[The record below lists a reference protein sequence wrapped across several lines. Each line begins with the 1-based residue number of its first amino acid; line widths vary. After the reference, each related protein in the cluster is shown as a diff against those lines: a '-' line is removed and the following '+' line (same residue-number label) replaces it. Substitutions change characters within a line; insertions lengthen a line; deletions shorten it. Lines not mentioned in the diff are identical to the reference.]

1 MTGPPPAIDM
11 RGVGVWRVQ
20 PGGARAVLLHA
31 IDWLVRPGER
41 WAVIGANG
49 AGKTTLLR
57 IASAESFPSEGEAR
71 VLGGRFGRV
80 DMRALRARV
89 GHVDATS
96 AGAFRPRLTA
106 RQVALTGAIG
116 TIVFQPRSVRPAH
129 LERAD
134 DLLGLLGCASL
145 AHRRFSDLSRGER
158 QRVLLARAL
167 MNSPSLLLLDEP
179 TEGLDLPGRERFLQS
194 LDVLAGALPEL
205 ATVQVSHHLEDLAR
219 GTGHALLLRDG
230 RTVAMGPTS
239 ESLTEETLSRCFDT
253 PVRLASIDGRLMAV
267 LAAESPSRESGPPQG
282 A

>member
-20 PGGARAVLLHA
+20 PGGTRAVLLHE

-71 VLGGRFGRV
+71 VLGGRFGHV
-80 DMRALRARV
+80 DMRVLRARV

-96 AGAFRPRLTA
+96 AGAFHPRLTA
-106 RQVALTGAIG
+106 RQVALTGAVG
-116 TIVFQPRSVRPAH
+116 TIVFQSGWVRPAH
-129 LERAD
+129 LERAG
-134 DLLGLLGCASL
+134 DLLGLLGCAPL
-145 AHRRFSDLSRGER
+145 AGRPFSGLSRGER

-167 MNSPSLLLLDEP
+167 MNSPSVLLLDEP

-194 LDVLAGALPEL
+194 LDELAAALPEL

-219 GTGHALLLRDG
+219 GTDHALLLRGG

-239 ESLTEETLSRCFDT
+239 DTLTEEALTRCFDA
-253 PVRLASIDGRLMAV
+253 PVRLARIDGRVMAV
-267 LAAESPSRESGPPQG
+267 LAAERPTPNKTPN
-282 A
+282 